1 MFLGMVQGLRVIMWD
16 FIELHKFEAK
26 NMIFKQF
33 NEPRLRN
40 TDTVEFQLWTKF
52 GISEISYLI
61 QAENFNALASYELGK
76 QSPHI

>member
-1 MFLGMVQGLRVIMWD
+1 
-16 FIELHKFEAK
+16 
-26 NMIFKQF
+26 MIFKQF

-76 QSPHI
+76 